1 VKAEVIK
8 RSECKRKNVLG
19 NTKVINIIFKY
30 DKLIS
35 FIAAISSK
43 QGELEY
49 GRQAKKTKGSL

>member
-1 VKAEVIK
+1 MIK

-19 NTKVINIIFKY
+19 NTEVINIIFKY
-30 DKLIS
+30 GEPIY

-49 GRQAKKTKGSL
+49 GRQAKKTMGSL